1 MGSGMNRVVQIA
13 MAEAGE
19 TADSIAAQVGVDP
32 KTVARWVTQGRIP
45 QTRHRAQ
52 VAEIL
57 KRDVFD
63 LWPDAQRRKEP
74 AWFRPWTEVERDA
87 VGLRWFESAVL
98 PGLLQTEEYGRAVLS
113 SGPLVNDVE
122 NHLGTRLQRQAAV
135 FERPRRPLS
144 VFVIDEAAL
153 RRGTRDI
160 MEPQLDH
167 LIMMAQQ
174 PNVMVHVLPL
184 DAGLHPGQ
192 AGPFVIATSPEGD
205 DVGYVDDQAAGR
217 ITKDVAML
225 WAVWDTLRSVTL
237 PRSQTIDFLKARSWL
252 T

>member
-1 MGSGMNRVVQIA
+1 MNRVVQIA

-45 QTRHRAQ
+45 QTRHRAR
-52 VAEIL
+52 VADIL

-87 VGLRWFESAVL
+87 VGLRCYESAVL
-98 PGLLQTEEYGRAVLS
+98 PGLLQTEEYARAVLS
-113 SGPLVNDVE
+113 SGPLGADVE
-122 NHLGTRLQRQAAV
+122 NHIASRLQRQAAV
-135 FERPRRPLS
+135 FDRSRPPLS

-153 RRGTRDI
+153 RRGAPSV
-160 MEPQLDH
+160 MKPQLDH
-167 LIMMAQQ
+167 LVRMAER

-192 AGPFVIATSPEGD
+192 AGPFVIATTPHST

-217 ITKDVAML
+217 ITKDVATL
-225 WAVWDTLRSVTL
+225 WAVWDTVRSVAL
-237 PRSQTIDFLKARSWL
+237 PRGQTIDFLRARTWL

>member
-1 MGSGMNRVVQIA
+1 MNRVVQIA

-45 QTRHRAQ
+45 QTRHRAR

-87 VGLRWFESAVL
+87 TGLRWFESAVV
-98 PGLLQTEEYGRAVLS
+98 PGLLQTEEYARAVLG
-113 SGPLVNDVE
+113 SGPLGAAVE
-122 NHLGTRLQRQAAV
+122 NHIASRLQRQAAV

-153 RRGTRDI
+153 RRGAPSV
-160 MEPQLDH
+160 MKPQLDH
-167 LIMMAQQ
+167 LVRMAER

-192 AGPFVIATSPEGD
+192 AGPFVIATTPDGND
-205 DVGYVDDQAAGR
+205 IGYVDDQAAGR
-217 ITKDVAML
+217 ITKDVATL
-225 WAVWDTLRSVTL
+225 WAVWDTVRSVAL
-237 PRSQTIDFLKARSWL
+237 PRGQTIDFLRARTWL